1 MKGVVKRVTSVFQTQ
16 KPCLNLNLQSKPYP
30 RLWITST
37 MESDGK
43 EGIYKKDILLY
54 SDLKVT
60 SRKASEFEIFCTYT
74 KKKYNF

>member
-1 MKGVVKRVTSVFQTQ
+1 MQGVVKRVTSMFQTD
-16 KPCLNLNLQSKPYP
+16 KPCLNLNLQAKPYP

-37 MESDGK
+37 QESDGK

-60 SRKASEFEIFCTYT
+60 SSNTSTF
-74 KKKYNF
+74 